1 MKRMMILVV
10 LAAAF
15 AAPQF
20 ANATAMGIRRAPPD
34 TFTHVPTM
42 CALPKGGFCN
52 TGPMV
57 RIGERCFCDGPQG
70 RRYGEVRQK

>member
-1 MKRMMILVV
+1 MKRMMLLVA
-10 LAAAF
+10 LGANFAAAQAY
-15 AAPQF
+15 AAP
-20 ANATAMGIRRAPPD
+20 MGFHRGPPD

-42 CALPKGGFCN
+42 CVLPKGGFCN

-57 RIGERCFCDGPQG
+57 RLGERCFCDGPQG